1 MEYTFPYQLVSGFRL
16 NVFDVII
23 MKKRDLYKCNTKTKL
38 AYLTTLCNLNHQ
50 LYITGL
56 LY

>member
-23 MKKRDLYKCNTKTKL
+23 MKKGICINVTQRLS
-38 AYLTTLCNLNHQ
+38 
-50 LYITGL
+50 
-56 LY
+56 